1 MQFAKK
7 LINTIKEHFRLKL
20 IICFILCAIFPL
32 FILGAI
38 SYKISYTIAKD
49 NMLKETKIACEKNQ
63 NLLENRMAQIES
75 LADSIHFNL
84 CVLCTTSEQPM
95 SKYLD
100 TLSSV
105 RNNITSMADSFNI
118 YHVNVFLPED
128 SFVSNEGITF
138 CSLSE
143 MKDYKVQISDFAN
156 QGIKPKWL
164 FQKQVKFPYI
174 VSKNKNPVGV
184 LSCYRAA
191 KINSQQYCFALHITS
206 DELSYYLDEFSKEN
220 PSVSYIIDTEGT
232 ILASTD
238 QKQIGTSLTNEKRNA
253 LTQNRETSHISYNEC
268 EIISAPVHNQLFLI
282 TETPDY
288 YIRQSASILVKMIFV
303 CFIIVVPLTMF
314 AIIWVADQMT
324 NKVNRLSHSM
334 SELKMDDVIDATQ
347 INELVPEASSHL
359 DEIDTLTVTCA
370 NMITELN
377 ASFESNLNLK
387 IQEEKLN
394 YQLLQSQINPHF
406 LYNTLDSIT
415 WMIEGERN
423 DEATFMISQLARLFR
438 ISLSKGKT
446 VIRISEELQH
456 SKSYM
461 NIQQIRYKDRFQV
474 EFLIDK
480 NVEECCTVKLVVQP
494 ILENAINYG
503 MSLLEEDEDG
513 EIKVQVTKE
522 EGTLILSVIDNGI
535 GIPQEE
541 IEFLLMDTNRVHKK
555 GSGVGLTN
563 VNNRI
568 QILFGKEY
576 GLKIESELDEGTTV
590 LIRIPAIV
598 YTEENRRILEK
609 GYLFSKDQIQKKDRE

>member
-1 MQFAKK
+1 MQFAKR

-20 IICFILCAIFPL
+20 LICFILCAIFPL
-32 FILGAI
+32 FVLGTI
-38 SYKISYTIAKD
+38 SYKISYNIAKD

-63 NLLENRMAQIES
+63 NLLENRMTQIES

-84 CVLCTTSEQPM
+84 CVLCTTPEQPM

-143 MKDYKVQISDFAN
+143 MEDYRVQLSDFDN

-164 FQKQVKFPYI
+164 FQKRVKFPYM

-184 LSCYRAA
+184 LSCYRSAQ
-191 KINSQQYCFALHITS
+191 INSQQYCFALHITS

-220 PSVSYIIDTEGT
+220 PSVSYIIDAEGT

-238 QKQIGTSLTNEKRNA
+238 QTQIGTSLTNEKRNA
-253 LTQNRETSHISYNEC
+253 LTQNRKTSHISYNEC

-288 YIRQSASILVKMIFV
+288 YIRQSASLLVKMIFV

-334 SELKMDDVIDATQ
+334 SELKMDNVIDATQ
-347 INELVPEASSHL
+347 INELVPATSSHL

-406 LYNTLDSIT
+406 LYNILASVQNLLSLGEISKADKMLADLSRFYRGLLRTSNDLIPIKKELEIACLYMEMEALCKDNLFD
-415 WMIEGERN
+415 WDIE
-423 DEATFMISQLARLFR
+423 L
-438 ISLSKGKT
+438 
-446 VIRISEELQH
+446 EEGIE
-456 SKSYM
+456 
-461 NIQQIRYKDRFQV
+461 N
-474 EFLIDK
+474 FLICK
-480 NVEECCTVKLVVQP
+480 FTLQP
-494 ILENAINYG
+494 ILENSIQHGLKGNGIHMHIHISITYDDDMIEIIISDDGMG
-503 MSLLEEDEDG
+503 MSPEKLN
-513 EIKVQVTKE
+513 EIQESIESKQIHYEKHFGISNINSRICSSLQGH
-522 EGTLILSVIDNGI
+522 GTLKV
-535 GIPQEE
+535 
-541 IEFLLMDTNRVHKK
+541 
-555 GSGVGLTN
+555 
-563 VNNRI
+563 
-568 QILFGKEY
+568 
-576 GLKIESELDEGTTV
+576 ESNKDSGTTIH
-590 LIRIPAIV
+590 IRIPQL
-598 YTEENRRILEK
+598 LE
-609 GYLFSKDQIQKKDRE
+609 D

>member
-394 YQLLQSQINPHF
+394 YQLLQS
-406 LYNTLDSIT
+406 
-415 WMIEGERN
+415 
-423 DEATFMISQLARLFR
+423 
-438 ISLSKGKT
+438 
-446 VIRISEELQH
+446 
-456 SKSYM
+456 
-461 NIQQIRYKDRFQV
+461 
-474 EFLIDK
+474 
-480 NVEECCTVKLVVQP
+480 
-494 ILENAINYG
+494 
-503 MSLLEEDEDG
+503 
-513 EIKVQVTKE
+513 
-522 EGTLILSVIDNGI
+522 
-535 GIPQEE
+535 
-541 IEFLLMDTNRVHKK
+541 
-555 GSGVGLTN
+555 
-563 VNNRI
+563 
-568 QILFGKEY
+568 
-576 GLKIESELDEGTTV
+576 
-590 LIRIPAIV
+590 
-598 YTEENRRILEK
+598 
-609 GYLFSKDQIQKKDRE
+609 